1 MCVNL
6 NLREVHVVQIDR
18 LNSIRASSVENQF
31 QFTVYDRVS
40 IQANLLKVGPLESV
54 RINEFNSIVR
64 QIQAFSRKLMEVAAV
79 KGLDVVV
86 LDAED
91 RRFVDAMEK
100 KIIHGFLGE
109 ILVPFDFQAVYEQI
123 NLSRSQIAG
132 AAKQPQLL

>member
-91 RRFVDAMEK
+91 RRFVDAVEK
-100 KIIHGFLGE
+100 KFIHGFLCE
-109 ILVPFDFQAVYEQI
+109 IIVPFDFQAVHEQI
-123 NLSRSQIAG
+123 NGSRSQIAE
-132 AAKQPQLL
+132 AAEQPQLL